1 MLAYMTIGDDHM
13 LATES
18 KQITTT
24 ETDKDGKPVVKYE
37 EPLQYVQLHPAT
49 EEFAKKDTMK
59 IASSIIIRQTI

>member
-24 ETDKDGKPVVKYE
+24 ETDKMANLLSSTKSHCSMYSCILLPKN
-37 EPLQYVQLHPAT
+37 LQ
-49 EEFAKKDTMK
+49 KKDTMK